1 MALIRAQN
9 EQMCCMLNSWVV
21 AWEDFFLGASNSV
34 VIPQFGRFVEFTSQA
49 NSWGLGIVRTY

>member
-1 MALIRAQN
+1 
-9 EQMCCMLNSWVV
+9 MLHVKLLGRSMGG
-21 AWEDFFLGASNSV
+21 FFLGASNSV